1 MAEASDLA
9 RTDVVMEEGNRSAS
23 PTRAAPRGEQ
33 GERWIYLVAVA
44 APVATLLLR
53 LLADPWMQARPALVW
68 FLVPIILIAYR
79 GGLGPGLLATG
90 VSAVAT
96 KYFLA
101 RPAHTFGFLHVVD
114 FIQWTIFV
122 ANGVMISS
130 LSERLRRAR
139 RRAESMLDHLSR
151 TQVTLHEGEERLRIA
166 NEVAGIGTYDADLA
180 TGRVRF
186 SPEMHAILGAP
197 SSLTSIGEAFEVV
210 LPEDRERLGQLL
222 AQADDPANPGTVRAE
237 LRILRPDGEIRWLAW
252 SGRTFFQRGPEGARP
267 IRRVGACVDVTELR
281 RAERRLATQH
291 AVSRVLADASTLRAA
306 TPLIMQAVC
315 DSEGW
320 DFGAIW
326 QLDAAG
332 ARLLCS
338 ETWCRPGLE
347 LERFRRETEA
357 LSFAF
362 GEGLPGRVWQAGAAL
377 LWRDLATES
386 SYARASAA
394 LAVGLRSALGFP
406 ILMGGRVTGVI
417 DFLGRRIPSADP
429 KMLETFDTIGRQL
442 GTFFERKAAE
452 AERQDLEVQLR
463 QAQKMEAI
471 GQLSGGIA
479 HDFNNI
485 LTAISANLHLAADDV
500 GPDHA
505 AAPSLADAARATDR
519 ATDLVR
525 QILLFARRR
534 PIERRAID
542 PKAVVEQSVRL
553 LRATL
558 PAGVEVRL
566 SAAAGVP
573 AVSADATQLQQVIM
587 NLGTNAWH
595 ALAQG
600 NGHVDLSIEGVEL
613 DADAAR
619 AIVGGRPGRWV
630 RFAVRDDGVG
640 MDAATLERIFE
651 PFFTT
656 KGPDRGTGLGLSVV
670 HGIVTSHDG
679 FIAVRS
685 SPGAG
690 STFEVYLPAAERPGP
705 APAPEAVEAA
715 HGAGEHVLFIDDE
728 PMLNRS
734 ASRGLERSGYRVSA
748 HSDPRRALEDLRRRP
763 GDFAL
768 VITDMNMPNL
778 SGLEVARAVRQLRP
792 DLPILLLSGNIGEEV
807 RAAAAEIGID
817 HVIQKPWTLEDLADA
832 VKRQLDA
839 RAMSPGRSTRA

>member
-1 MAEASDLA
+1 MAEASELA
-9 RTDVVMEEGNRSAS
+9 RTNVATEAS
-23 PTRAAPRGEQ
+23 GREPTVDRRAGQ
-33 GERWIYLVAVA
+33 GHPGIYLVAVV
-44 APVATLLLR
+44 APVATLVLR
-53 LLADPWMQARPALVW
+53 LLADRWMQARPALVW
-68 FLVPIILIAYR
+68 FLVPIIFIAYR
-79 GGLGPGLLATG
+79 GGLGPGLLATA
-90 VSAVAT
+90 VSALAT

-101 RPAHTFGFLHVVD
+101 RPVHTFGFSHVVD

-122 ANGVMISS
+122 ANGVMISG

-139 RRAESMLDHLSR
+139 RRAETMLGHLSR
-151 TQVTLHEGEERLRIA
+151 TQAILHEGEERLRIA
-166 NEVAGIGTYDADLA
+166 NEVAGIGTYDADLVS
-180 TGRVRF
+180 GRVRF

-197 SSLTSIGEAFEVV
+197 VASFTGVREAFALV
-210 LPEDRERLGQLL
+210 LPEDRERLTRLL
-222 AQADDPANPGTVRAE
+222 AQADDPANPGTVRAN
-237 LRILRPDGEIRWLAW
+237 LRILRPDGEIRWLSW
-252 SGRTFFQRGPEGARP
+252 SGRTFFRRGPGGTRA

-281 RAERRLATQH
+281 RAERRLGTQH

-326 QLDAAG
+326 QLDPAG
-332 ARLLCS
+332 ARLVCS

-347 LERFRRETEA
+347 LDRLRRETET
-357 LSFAF
+357 LSFGI
-362 GEGLPGRVWQAGAAL
+362 GEGLPGRVWQAGGAL
-377 LWRDLATES
+377 LWRDLATEM
-386 SYARASAA
+386 SYARAPAA
-394 LAVGLRSALGFP
+394 LDVGLRSALGFP
-406 ILMGGRVTGVI
+406 ILTGERVTGVI

-429 KMLETFDTIGRQL
+429 KMLEMFDAIGRQL

-452 AERQDLEVQLR
+452 AERQQLEVQLR

-485 LTAISANLHLAADDV
+485 LTAIGANLHLAAEDV
-500 GPDHA
+500 GPDHV
-505 AAPSLADAARATDR
+505 AAPCLADAARATDR

-534 PIERRAID
+534 PLERRAID
-542 PKAVVEQSVRL
+542 LKAVAEQSVRL

-558 PAGVEVRL
+558 PAGVAVRL
-566 SAAAGVP
+566 SAAEGVP
-573 AVSADATQLQQVIM
+573 AVSADATQMQQVIM

-595 ALAQG
+595 ALVQG
-600 NGHVDLSIEGVEL
+600 NGHVDLSVEAVQL
-613 DADAAR
+613 DAEAAR
-619 AIVGGRPGRWV
+619 AIAGGRPGRWV
-630 RFAVRDDGVG
+630 RFRVRDDGAG
-640 MDAATLERIFE
+640 MEAATLERIFE

-656 KGPDRGTGLGLSVV
+656 KGPDRGTGLGLAVV

-690 STFEVYLPAAERPGP
+690 STFEVYLPPADGPGP
-705 APAPEAVEAA
+705 ARAAEAVEAA

-748 HSDPRRALEDLRRRP
+748 YSDPRRAIEELRRRP

-778 SGLEVARAVRQLRP
+778 SGLEVARAVRELQP
-792 DLPILLLSGNIGEEV
+792 DLPILLLSGNLGEEV
-807 RAAAAEIGID
+807 RAQAAQLGIG
-817 HVIQKPWTLEDLADA
+817 HVIQKPWTVEDLAEA
-832 VKRQLDA
+832 VKRLLEE
-839 RAMSPGRSTRA
+839 RAVRSGGA

>member
-1 MAEASDLA
+1 MAEESDLA
-9 RTDVVMEEGNRSAS
+9 RTEATGGAAS
-23 PTRAAPRGEQ
+23 PSDAARQAGKGQRA
-33 GERWIYLVAVA
+33 IYLAAVV
-44 APVATLLLR
+44 APVATLVLR
-53 LLADPWMQARPALVW
+53 LLADRWMQARPALVW

-79 GGLGPGLLATG
+79 GGLGPGLVATG

-101 RPAHTFGFLHVVD
+101 RPVHSFGFPHAVD

-122 ANGVMISS
+122 ANGVMISG

-139 RRAESMLDHLSR
+139 SRAETMLDHLSR
-151 TQVTLHEGEERLRIA
+151 TQATLHEGEERLRIA

-180 TGRVRF
+180 SGRVRF
-186 SPEMHAILGAP
+186 SPEMHAILGGP
-197 SSLTSIGEAFEVV
+197 SSLTSIEEAFQVV
-210 LPEDRERLGQLL
+210 LPEDRERLEDLL
-222 AQADDPANPGTVRAE
+222 AHADDPANPGTVRAE
-237 LRILRPDGEIRWLAW
+237 LRILRPDGEMRWLSW
-252 SGRTFFQRGPEGARP
+252 SGRTFFRRGPDGARP

-291 AVSRVLADASTLRAA
+291 AVSRVLADASSLRAA

-326 QLDAAG
+326 QLDPTG

-347 LERFRRETEA
+347 LARMSRETEA
-357 LSFAF
+357 LSLAI
-362 GEGLPGRVWQAGAAL
+362 GEGLPGRVWKAGGAL
-377 LWRDLATES
+377 LWRDVASEI
-386 SYARASAA
+386 SYARGPAA
-394 LAVGLRSALGFP
+394 LEAGLRSALGFP
-406 ILMGGRVTGVI
+406 ILVGNRVTGVI

-429 KMLETFDTIGRQL
+429 KMLETFDAIGRQL

-452 AERQDLEVQLR
+452 AERQQLEVQLR

-485 LTAISANLHLAADDV
+485 LTAISANLHLAAEDV
-500 GPDHA
+500 GPHHV

-542 PKAVVEQSVRL
+542 LKTVAEQSVRL

-566 SAAAGVP
+566 SADTADGVP
-573 AVSADATQLQQVIM
+573 AVSADATQMQQVIM

-595 ALAQG
+595 ALVQG
-600 NGHVDLSIEGVEL
+600 NGHIDLSVEVVEL

-630 RFAVRDDGVG
+630 RLAVRDDGAG

-656 KGPDRGTGLGLSVV
+656 KGPDRRTGLGLAVV

-679 FIAVRS
+679 FISVRS
-685 SPGAG
+685 RPGAG
-690 STFEVYLPAAERPGP
+690 STFQVYLPPAGRPSAART
-705 APAPEAVEAA
+705 PEVVQAV

-734 ASRGLERSGYRVSA
+734 ASRCLERSGYRVSTY
-748 HSDPRRALEDLRRRP
+748 SDPRRAIEELRGRP

-778 SGLEVARAVRQLRP
+778 SGLEVARAVRELRP
-792 DLPILLLSGNIGEEV
+792 DLPILLLSGNLDEEV
-807 RAAAAEIGID
+807 RAEAAQIRID
-817 HVIQKPWTLEDLADA
+817 HVIQKPWTFDDLAEA
-832 VKRQLDA
+832 VKRLLEG
-839 RAMSPGRSTRA
+839 RAAPPAGAG